1 MKLLQN
7 IMKQNFVIYR
17 LLADKNPD
25 KYKRY
30 LPGWEKR
37 CMHVLAELQEYFE
50 DDNPSAKV
58 RAIEENDPVLD
69 TVTAVN
75 RDNIDAR
82 LDILEG
88 HLNRFDT
95 LYQNI
100 EERIKKLEEWR
111 ERNI

>member
-1 MKLLQN
+1 MIL
-7 IMKQNFVIYR
+7 F
-17 LLADKNPD
+17 
-25 KYKRY
+25 
-30 LPGWEKR
+30 W
-37 CMHVLAELQEYFE
+37 
-50 DDNPSAKV
+50 
-58 RAIEENDPVLD
+58 D